1 MPNVSQ
7 GEEEFPGLAFGIR
20 GLDQQQKFSSTQSHQ
35 DFPSLG
41 GPAGGE
47 GGSKP
52 AGAWG
57 KGPGQLA
64 GGTTSHCVVATCAL
78 MHLTSHE
85 HCDALCLKH
94 VCCQLACGLL
104 SGRGKMISNDCCQ
117 SSE

>member
-1 MPNVSQ
+1 MPNDSQ

-52 AGAWG
+52 AG
-57 KGPGQLA
+57 GPGQLA
-64 GGTTSHCVVATCAL
+64 GGTTSHCVVSTCAL
-78 MHLTSHE
+78 MHSTSQEQYHE
-85 HCDALCLKH
+85 LCLKH
-94 VCCQLACGLL
+94 VCCQLAYILL
-104 SGRGKMISNDCCQ
+104 FQ
-117 SSE
+117 L

>member
-1 MPNVSQ
+1 MPAVSQ

-20 GLDQQQKFSSTQSHQ
+20 GLDQQQKFSSTESHQ

-47 GGSKP
+47 GSSKP

-64 GGTTSHCVVATCAL
+64 GRTTSHCVV
-78 MHLTSHE
+78 S
-85 HCDALCLKH
+85 
-94 VCCQLACGLL
+94 
-104 SGRGKMISNDCCQ
+104 
-117 SSE
+117 

>member
-1 MPNVSQ
+1 MPNDSQ

-64 GGTTSHCVVATCAL
+64 GRTTSHCVVSMCTL
-78 MHLTSHE
+78 MHHSTSQERCHE
-85 HCDALCLKH
+85 LCLKH
-94 VCCQLACGLL
+94 VCC
-104 SGRGKMISNDCCQ
+104 
-117 SSE
+117 